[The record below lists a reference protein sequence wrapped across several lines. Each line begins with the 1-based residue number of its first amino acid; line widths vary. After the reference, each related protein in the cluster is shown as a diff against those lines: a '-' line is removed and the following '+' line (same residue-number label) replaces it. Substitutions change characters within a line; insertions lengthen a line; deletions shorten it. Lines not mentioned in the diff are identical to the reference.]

1 MPGKQRIPQPDHI
14 DPGPPP
20 SWAHLSPSER
30 KGIGMARVRDA
41 MSRFGP
47 AVAFTPPG
55 DAPAELPFGN
65 PIPAAVLV
73 ALFEEAGEARVI
85 LTRRSD
91 QLRSHTGEVSFPGGR
106 LEPDE
111 PAIAAALREASEEVG
126 LDPSTVEILGEL
138 SPLAT
143 LSSRSG
149 ITPFVGELGSRPP
162 LHPNPAEVE
171 LAFDAGLNELVD
183 VYRSEV
189 WVMPER
195 GEWPMHFF
203 ELPHDTVWGAT
214 ARILHELL
222 ELVVLGPAR

>member
-1 MPGKQRIPQPDHI
+1 MD
-14 DPGPPP
+14 
-20 SWAHLSPSER
+20 
-30 KGIGMARVRDA
+30 RVRDA

-55 DAPAELPFGN
+55 EAPAELPFGN

-111 PAIAAALREASEEVG
+111 PAISAALREASEEVG

-149 ITPFVGELGSRPP
+149 ITPFVGELNSRPS

-171 LAFDAGLNELVD
+171 LAFDIALADLLTDG
-183 VYRSEV
+183 VYREEL
-189 WVMPER
+189 WQRADMPGGVR
-195 GEWPMHFF
+195 SIHFF
-203 ELPHDTVWGAT
+203 DLPEDIIWGAT
-214 ARILHELL
+214 ARILRELL
-222 ELVVLGPAR
+222 DLIIESPLTGEDGDENGSDQQGG